1 MKAVS
6 ITLPKFE
13 HFHIQLKAIQ
23 FRTLKKKKKKKKSSC
38 LILLKPNMSK
48 ISLP

>member
-23 FRTLKKKKKKKKSSC
+23 FRTLKKKKKKRSSC